1 MSAAATTEL
10 IERKIDRPTTNAMS
24 VAGRDLGVVKF
35 TNMGELM
42 EFAKMMAIAG
52 TAVPPH
58 LRNNAGACLAICI
71 QAVEWRMSPFAVA
84 GKSYVVNDRVGW
96 ESQLVHAVI
105 EQRAPISSR
114 IRHSFSGEGNNRTC
128 KVWATLRG
136 ESEPLELTSPPF
148 GTIQPKNSPL
158 WKSKPDIQL
167 YYSTVR
173 DFCRVYFPDVL
184 LGVYSEDEL
193 VDHTQQIATV
203 SEKLSAFEAKLVDSV
218 NAFEANKQPSLTP
231 EVEPATTTEIMDTE
245 GELHPAADPQVET
258 KPEDFS
264 NPETANLSDFSEPEK
279 TTAYSGGKKGK

>member
-1 MSAAATTEL
+1 MSAASTTEL
-10 IERKIDRPTTNAMS
+10 IERKIDRPTTNSMS

-35 TNMGELM
+35 SNMGELM
-42 EFAKMMAIAG
+42 EFAKMMSIAG

-58 LRNNAGACLAICI
+58 LRNNPGACLAICI

-105 EQRAPISSR
+105 EQRAPITSR
-114 IRHSFSGEGNNRTC
+114 IRHSFAGEGNNRTC
-128 KVWATLRG
+128 KVWATLHG

-158 WKSKPDIQL
+158 WKSKPDVQL

-193 VDHTQQIATV
+193 VDHTQQVATV
-203 SEKLSAFEAKLVDSV
+203 SDKLSAFEAKLVESV
-218 NAFEANKQPSLTP
+218 NNFEATKQANQAPVVADQVTAEHVDDEGEIHDTPVVIDPVAATP
-231 EVEPATTTEIMDTE
+231 EEVAE
-245 GELHPAADPQVET
+245 
-258 KPEDFS
+258 
-264 NPETANLSDFSEPEK
+264 ANLSDFTEPPK
-279 TTAYSGGKKGK
+279 QTAYSGRKSK